1 MTNAAY
7 ADPDSPYAHKAPG
20 SMQMAEAKPGSMP
33 PVTKV
38 APMANRPI
46 RADEMPNNAAAPGV
60 LRRTVP

>member
-7 ADPDSPYAHKAPG
+7 ADPDSPYAHKPPAP
-20 SMQMAEAKPGSMP
+20 MQMAEAKPGTMP
-33 PVTKV
+33 PVTKL

-60 LRRTVP
+60 SRRIVP